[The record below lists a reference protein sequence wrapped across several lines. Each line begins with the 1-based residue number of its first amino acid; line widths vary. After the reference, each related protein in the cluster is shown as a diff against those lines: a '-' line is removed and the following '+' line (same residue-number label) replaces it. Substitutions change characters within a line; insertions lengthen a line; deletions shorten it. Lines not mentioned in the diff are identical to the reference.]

1 VLSEKIMTDARFVSG
16 DARAD
21 SRFAFAE
28 ALAARGD
35 LADAIDV
42 LTGALELAP
51 DWAAGWYQ
59 LGDWC
64 AAAGEPTQAGR
75 AWRRVLA
82 LDPDDAL
89 GAGAR
94 LDLLTGQPVSES
106 LPAAFV
112 ETLFDQFAPR
122 FDASLTGRLGYCA
135 PQLIGQA
142 LDEAG
147 FERAGR
153 AMDLGCGT
161 GLMGEVLRARCDWL
175 AGIDLSAGM
184 LAQAQAKGLYDQ
196 LDKADLNTL
205 AIDEARYDLIVAADV
220 FTYVGAL
227 ERIIAWCAGS
237 LNPGGRL
244 AFAVEA
250 GEAGVSLRE
259 SRRFAHGRAYL
270 ADLLASAG
278 FEGVTLTDC
287 VLRQDRG
294 ADIAGLVAVAS
305 APSGGQ
311 DREGDGALTAVV

>member
-1 VLSEKIMTDARFVSG
+1 MIMTDARFLSG
-16 DARAD
+16 DAIAD
-21 SRFAFAE
+21 SRFAFAD
-28 ALAARGD
+28 ALASRGD
-35 LADAIDV
+35 FAGAIDV
-42 LTGALELAP
+42 LSGALERVP

-59 LGDWC
+59 LGAWC
-64 AAAGEPTQAGR
+64 AAAGDRAGAAR
-75 AWRRVLA
+75 AWRSVLA
-82 LDPDDAL
+82 LDVGDAL

-122 FDASLTGRLGYCA
+122 FDAALTQQLGYCA
-135 PQLIGQA
+135 PQLILEA
-142 LDEAG
+142 LDSAG
-147 FERAGR
+147 FDRAGR

-161 GLMGEVLRARCDWL
+161 GLMGEVLRDRCGWL

-184 LAQAQAKGLYDQ
+184 LARAKAKGLYDQ
-196 LDKADLNTL
+196 LDKADINTL
-205 AIDEARYDLIVAADV
+205 ALDEARYDLIVAADV

-250 GEAGVSLRE
+250 GEAGITLRE

-278 FEGVTLTDC
+278 FEDVTLTDC

-294 ADIAGLVAVAS
+294 ADIAGFIAVAC

-311 DREGDGALTAVV
+311 DREGDGALTEVI

>member
-1 VLSEKIMTDARFVSG
+1 MIMTDARFLSG
-16 DARAD
+16 DAIAD
-21 SRFAFAE
+21 GRFAFAD

-35 LADAIDV
+35 FADAVEV
-42 LTGALELAP
+42 LSGALERVP
-51 DWAAGWYQ
+51 DWAPGWYQ

-64 AAAGEPTQAGR
+64 AAAGEHAQAER

-82 LDPDDAL
+82 LDADDAL

-94 LDLLTGQPVSES
+94 LDLLSGQPVSES

-135 PQLIGQA
+135 PQLIGDA
-142 LDEAG
+142 LDQAG
-147 FERAGR
+147 FDRAGR

-175 AGIDLSAGM
+175 GGVDLSAGM
-184 LAQAQAKGLYDQ
+184 LARAQAKGLYDA
-196 LDKADLNTL
+196 LSKADINTL
-205 AIDEARYDLIVAADV
+205 VLDETRYDLIVAADV

-237 LNPGGRL
+237 LTPGGRL

-250 GEAGVSLRE
+250 GQPGEAGVTLRQ

-278 FEGVTLTDC
+278 FDGVTLNDC

-294 ADIAGLVAVAS
+294 VDIAGLIAVAA

>member
-1 VLSEKIMTDARFVSG
+1 MTDARFLSG
-16 DARAD
+16 DAIAD
-21 SRFAFAE
+21 GRFAFAD
-28 ALAARGD
+28 ALASRGD
-35 LADAIDV
+35 AAAAIDV
-42 LTGALELAP
+42 LSGALERVP

-59 LGDWC
+59 LGEWC
-64 AAAGEPTQAGR
+64 AAAGDRAGAEQ

-82 LDPDDAL
+82 LDGDDAL

-122 FDASLTGRLGYCA
+122 FDAALTQRLGYHA
-135 PQLIGQA
+135 PQLILDA
-142 LDEAG
+142 LDSAG
-147 FERAGR
+147 FERAAR
-153 AMDLGCGT
+153 VMDLGCGT
-161 GLMGEVLRARCDWL
+161 GLMGEVLRDRCGWL

-184 LAQAQAKGLYDQ
+184 LARAKAKGLYDQ

-205 AIDEARYDLIVAADV
+205 ALDEARYDLIVAADV

-250 GEAGVSLRE
+250 GEAGITLRE

-270 ADLLASAG
+270 ADLMASAG
-278 FEGVTLTDC
+278 FDGVTLIDC

-294 ADIAGLVAVAS
+294 ADIGGLIAVAS
-305 APSGGQ
+305 APSAGQ
-311 DREGDGALTAVV
+311 DREGDGALTEMI

>member
-1 VLSEKIMTDARFVSG
+1 MTDARFLSG

-35 LADAIDV
+35 FAGAIDV

-64 AAAGEPTQAGR
+64 AGADQGKEAEL
-75 AWRRVLA
+75 AWRRVLT
-82 LDPDDAL
+82 LDPEDAL

-122 FDASLTGRLGYCA
+122 FDAALTGKLAYRA
-135 PQLIGQA
+135 PQLIGEA
-142 LDEAG
+142 LDQAG
-147 FERAGR
+147 FGRAGW
-153 AMDLGCGT
+153 ALDLGCGT
-161 GLMGEVLRARCDWL
+161 GLMGEVLRDRCDWL
-175 AGIDLSAGM
+175 GGIDLSAGM
-184 LAQAQAKGLYDQ
+184 LARAKAKGLYDQ

-205 AIDEARYDLIVAADV
+205 ALDEPRYDLIVAADV

-244 AFAVEA
+244 VFAVEA
-250 GEAGVSLRE
+250 GEAGEAGVILRE

-278 FEGVTLTDC
+278 FAGATLTDC

-294 ADIAGLVAVAS
+294 ADIAGLIAVAA
-305 APSGGQ
+305 APVIGQ
-311 DREGDGALTAVV
+311 HREGDGALTEMI

>member
-1 VLSEKIMTDARFVSG
+1 MTDARFLSG
-16 DARAD
+16 DAIAD

-28 ALAARGD
+28 ALASRGD
-35 LADAIDV
+35 LAGAIDV
-42 LTGALELAP
+42 LSGALERVP

-59 LGDWC
+59 LGAWC
-64 AAAGEPTQAGR
+64 AAAGDSVGAER

-82 LDPDDAL
+82 LDGEDAL

-122 FDASLTGRLGYCA
+122 FDASLTGKLGYCA

-142 LDEAG
+142 LDAAG

-161 GLMGEVLRARCDWL
+161 GLMGEVLRDRCGWL
-175 AGIDLSAGM
+175 GGIDLSAGM
-184 LAQAQAKGLYDQ
+184 LARARAKGLYDL

-205 AIDEARYDLIVAADV
+205 ALNDARYDLIVAADV

-227 ERIIAWCAGS
+227 ERITAWCAAS
-237 LNPGGRL
+237 LTPGGRL

-250 GEAGVSLRE
+250 GEGGVTLRE

-270 ADLLASAG
+270 NDLLASAG
-278 FEGVTLTDC
+278 FGGVTFTDC

-294 ADIAGLVAVAS
+294 ADIAGLIAVAS
-305 APSGGQ
+305 APSAGQ
-311 DREGDGALTAVV
+311 DREGDGELTAIA

>member
-1 VLSEKIMTDARFVSG
+1 MTDARFLSG

-21 SRFAFAE
+21 SRFGFAE

-35 LADAIDV
+35 LAGAIEV
-42 LTGALELAP
+42 LSGALELAP

-64 AAAGEPTQAGR
+64 ACADQCTQAGQ
-75 AWRRVLA
+75 AWRRVVA
-82 LDPDDAL
+82 LDPEDAL

-94 LDLLTGQPVSES
+94 LDLLSGEPVSES
-106 LPAAFV
+106 LPSAFV

-122 FDASLTGRLGYCA
+122 FDAALTGKLAYRA
-135 PQLIGQA
+135 PQLIVDA
-142 LDEAG
+142 LDQAG
-147 FERAGR
+147 FGRAGR
-153 AMDLGCGT
+153 VMDLGCGT

-175 AGIDLSAGM
+175 GGVDLSAGM
-184 LAQAQAKGLYDQ
+184 LARAQAKGLYDQ
-196 LDKADLNTL
+196 LDKADINTL
-205 AIDEARYDLIVAADV
+205 ALDEARYDLIVAADV

-227 ERIIAWCAGS
+227 ERIIAWCAGT

-278 FEGVTLTDC
+278 FDGVRLTDC

-294 ADIAGLVAVAS
+294 ADIAGLIAVAA

-311 DREGDGALTAVV
+311 DREGDGELTAVA

>member
-1 VLSEKIMTDARFVSG
+1 MTDARFLSG
-16 DARAD
+16 DTIAD
-21 SRFAFAE
+21 GRFAFAD
-28 ALAARGD
+28 ALASRGD
-35 LADAIDV
+35 VAGAIEV
-42 LTGALELAP
+42 LSSALERVP

-59 LGDWC
+59 LGEWC
-64 AAAGEPTQAGR
+64 AAAGERAGAEQ

-82 LDPDDAL
+82 LDADDAL

-122 FDASLTGRLGYCA
+122 FDASLTGRLGYRA

-142 LDEAG
+142 LYSAG
-147 FERAGR
+147 FERAAR

-161 GLMGEVLRARCDWL
+161 GLMGEVLRDRCGWL

-184 LAQAQAKGLYDQ
+184 LAQAKAKGLYDA
-196 LDKADLNTL
+196 LSKADINTL
-205 AIDEARYDLIVAADV
+205 ALDEARYDLIVAADV

-237 LNPGGRL
+237 LTPGGRL

-250 GEAGVSLRE
+250 GEAGVTLRE

-270 ADLLASAG
+270 ADLLANAG
-278 FEGVTLTDC
+278 FAGVTLIDC

-294 ADIAGLVAVAS
+294 ADIAGFIALAS
-305 APSGGQ
+305 APSAGQ
-311 DREGDGALTAVV
+311 DREGDGALTEMI

>member
-1 VLSEKIMTDARFVSG
+1 MNDARFLSG
-16 DARAD
+16 DVRAD

-28 ALAARGD
+28 ALASRGD
-35 LADAIDV
+35 LAGAIDV
-42 LTGALELAP
+42 LSGALELAP

-64 AAAGEPTQAGR
+64 ARAGERAQAEL

-82 LDPDDAL
+82 LEPEDAL

-112 ETLFDQFAPR
+112 EALFDQFAPR
-122 FDASLTGRLGYCA
+122 FDAALTGKLAYRA
-135 PQLIGQA
+135 PQLIGDA
-142 LDEAG
+142 LDHAG
-147 FERAGR
+147 FDRAGR
-153 AMDLGCGT
+153 ALDLGCGT

-175 AGIDLSAGM
+175 GGVDLSAGM
-184 LAQAQAKGLYDQ
+184 LARAQAKGLYDE
-196 LDKADLNTL
+196 LSKADINTL
-205 AIDEARYDLIVAADV
+205 TLDEPRYDLIVAADV

-237 LNPGGRL
+237 LAPGGRL

-259 SRRFAHGRAYL
+259 SRRFAHGHAYL
-270 ADLLASAG
+270 ADLMASAG
-278 FEGVTLTDC
+278 FDGVTLTDC

-294 ADIAGLVAVAS
+294 ADIAGFIAVACT
-305 APSGGQ
+305 PHTGQ
-311 DREGDGALTAVV
+311 DREDDGALTHMV

>member
-1 VLSEKIMTDARFVSG
+1 MSDPRFLSG
-16 DARAD
+16 DAIAD
-21 SRFAFAE
+21 GRFAFAD

-35 LADAIDV
+35 FSGAIDV
-42 LTGALELAP
+42 LSGALERVP
-51 DWAAGWYQ
+51 HWAAGWYQ

-64 AAAGEPTQAGR
+64 ASAGDSDGAKQ

-82 LDPDDAL
+82 LDADDAL

-94 LDLLTGQPVSES
+94 LDLMTGQPVSES

-122 FDASLTGRLGYCA
+122 FDAALTQRLGYRA
-135 PQLIGQA
+135 PQLILEA
-142 LDEAG
+142 LDSAG
-147 FERAGR
+147 FERAVR
-153 AMDLGCGT
+153 VMDLGCGT
-161 GLMGEVLRARCDWL
+161 GLMGEVLRERCDWL

-184 LAQAQAKGLYDQ
+184 LARARAKGLYDQ
-196 LDKADLNTL
+196 LDKADINTL
-205 AIDEARYDLIVAADV
+205 ALDDARYNLIVAADV

-237 LNPGGRL
+237 LTPGGRL

-250 GEAGVSLRE
+250 GEAGITLRE

-278 FEGVTLTDC
+278 FAGVTLTEC

-294 ADIAGLVAVAS
+294 ADIHGLIAVAS
-305 APSGGQ
+305 APSARQ
-311 DREGDGALTAVV
+311 DREGDGAVAEMI